1 MKIVLTDAGKRYN
14 RDWIFRHINFNFE
27 TGNCYAITGTNGSGK
42 STLLQALSGAMGFNE
57 GHCKWEIDG
66 KEIKPENIHQYISI
80 CAPYLELVEEM
91 TLEEFISFHSKFK
104 PFIKNISVKEIVE
117 ETGLHLA
124 GNKKISQ
131 FSSGMKQRVKFA
143 QCILSDVP
151 LVLLD
156 EPCTNLD
163 APGIEMYHH
172 LVAKYCSGRIV
183 IVSSNDP
190 VEYNFCN
197 QAINIQDYK

>member
-1 MKIVLTDAGKRYN
+1 MMIALADAGKRYN
-14 RDWIFRHINFNFE
+14 RDWIFRQLNFKFE
-27 TGNCYAITGTNGSGK
+27 NGNSYAITGTNGSGK
-42 STLLQALSGAMGFNE
+42 STLLQALSGAISLSE
-57 GHCKWEIDG
+57 GICRWEIEG
-66 KEIKPENIHQYISI
+66 KEIKAENVYRYVSI

-104 PFIKNISVKEIVE
+104 PLIQNISVKDIVE

-131 FSSGMKQRVKFA
+131 FSSGMKQRVKLA
-143 QCILSDVP
+143 QCVLSDVP

-163 APGIEMYHH
+163 TAGIEMYHN
-172 LVAKYCSGRIV
+172 LIKKYCSNRLV
-183 IVSSNDP
+183 IVSSNDM
-190 VEYNFCN
+190 VEYRFCN
-197 QAINIQDYK
+197 QAVNIQDYK